1 MRQSQDTTS
10 ILDIAIMPTKLSQ
23 HFKWIVL
30 AAITSV
36 SVFGILTIGSAP
48 EVAAKD
54 RSPIVDVRT
63 SDPEMNAAIARAR
76 GTLPTFWASYESAKP
91 TETGHALK
99 VRFPTRKGGEHIWIG
114 EVKKLPDGTY
124 SGRFANEP
132 RDIPGKRAGDKVK
145 FAEADISDWMFMRN
159 GKIVGG
165 ETIKPTLKSLPKA
178 DADALRARM
187 EQP

>member
-1 MRQSQDTTS
+1 MAS
-10 ILDIAIMPTKLSQ
+10 KLPQ
-23 HFKWIVL
+23 PLKWAVA
-30 AAITSV
+30 AAITGV
-36 SVFGILTIGSAP
+36 SVFGILTIGPAH
-48 EVAAKD
+48 EVVAED

-63 SDPEMNAAIARAR
+63 TDPEMNTAIARAL
-76 GTLPTFWASYESAKP
+76 GTLPTFWASYDAPKP
-91 TETGHALK
+91 SEAGHSLK
-99 VRFPTRKGGEHIWIG
+99 VRFSTRRGGEHIWMA
-114 EVKKLPDGTY
+114 EVKKLPNGTY
-124 SGRFANEP
+124 SGLFANEP
-132 RDIPGKRAGDKVK
+132 RDLPGKRAGDKVE